1 MSITTAGSITL
12 EIQQQPFTLEGLIGE
27 SINVQYHKSPED
39 GLQLG
44 TVQDLAREIAGLFGV
59 GDDFTT
65 KLNEMTDQLK
75 AVSEDLAGIVKTL
88 MEAKIIIT
96 DLGINTAAPATYQ
109 FGFYVRLK
117 DAKLGPVTI
126 VGFGVVF
133 TYEKESGNGEV
144 KTIATV

>member
-44 TVQDLAREIAGLFGV
+44 TVHDLAKEIAGLFGLD
-59 GDDFTT
+59 GDFEN
-65 KLNEMTDQLK
+65 KLNGLLTALK
-75 AVSEDLAGIVKTL
+75 EAGGLDKIVETL
-88 MEAKIIIT
+88 MSSKIIIT
-96 DLGINTAAPATYQ
+96 DLGINTATPATYQ

>member
-1 MSITTAGSITL
+1 MTITTAGSITL
-12 EIQQQPFTLEGLIGE
+12 EIQQQPFTLEGLIG
-27 SINVQYHKSPED
+27 STINVQYHKSPED
-39 GLQLG
+39 GLELG
-44 TVQDLAREIAGLFGV
+44 TVEDLAKEIAGLFGLD
-59 GDDFTT
+59 GDFEN
-65 KLNEMTDQLK
+65 KLSDLLK
-75 AVSEDLAGIVKTL
+75 ALKGVGGLDKIVETL
-88 MEAKIIIT
+88 MSSKIIIT